1 MSAQIDVL
9 DHGFVRLVD
18 HYGDDNRI
26 VQAARVSYGA
36 GTKTKRQDNALI
48 AYLMRN
54 EHMSPFEMVDF
65 TFHIKAPIFVARQWF
80 RHRTASVNEISA
92 RYSVM
97 ADQFYVPEVA
107 RKQSTINKQGSAG
120 DVDDPQ
126 RCNDL
131 FLLAYTAAYSAYTE
145 LLEEGVSREQA
156 RLVLPVGLYTEFY
169 WKQNLRNLLHLL
181 HLRLDSHAQEEAQ
194 QYAQAILA
202 LVEPIA
208 PATVQA
214 WREYVAER

>member
-18 HYGDDNRI
+18 HYGSDSRI

-36 GTKTKRQDNALI
+36 GTKTVREDSKLI
-48 AYLMRN
+48 HYLMRN
-54 EHMSPFEMVDF
+54 RHMSPFEMVDF
-65 TFHIKAPIFVARQWF
+65 IFHIKAPIFIARQWF

-107 RKQSTINKQGSAG
+107 RKQSATNKQSSGEH
-120 DVDDPQ
+120 VDDPQ
-126 RCNDL
+126 RCEDL
-131 FLLAYTAAYSAYTE
+131 YQQAYSAAYSAYTA

-181 HLRLDSHAQEEAQ
+181 HLRLDSHAQDEAQ
-194 QYAQAILA
+194 QYAQAVLTLI
-202 LVEPIA
+202 EPIA
-208 PATVQA
+208 PVTVEA
-214 WREYVAER
+214 WRQYVAK

>member
-1 MSAQIDVL
+1 MSFKDVL

-18 HYGDDNRI
+18 HYGDDSRI

-36 GTKTKRQDNALI
+36 GTKTLREDNKLI
-48 AYLMRN
+48 HYLMRN
-54 EHMSPFEMVDF
+54 QHMSPFEMVDF
-65 TFHIKAPIFVARQWF
+65 TFHIKAPIFIARQWF

-97 ADQFYVPEVA
+97 ADQFYVPVA
-107 RKQSTINKQGSAG
+107 RKQSPTNKQGSG
-120 DVDDPQ
+120 GPVDNPQ
-126 RCNDL
+126 RCHDL
-131 FLLAYTAAYSAYTE
+131 YNQAYSAAYAAYSA

-181 HLRLDSHAQEEAQ
+181 HLRLDGHAQDEAQ
-194 QYAQAILA
+194 QYAQAILGII
-202 LVEPIA
+202 EPVV
-208 PATVQA
+208 PVTVAA
-214 WREYVAER
+214 WRQQHDSQ

>member
-1 MSAQIDVL
+1 MSLQIDVL

-48 AYLMRN
+48 SYLMRN
-54 EHMSPFEMVDF
+54 QHMSPFEMVDF

-97 ADQFYVPEVA
+97 ADQFYTPDVA
-107 RKQSTINKQGSAG
+107 RKQSTTNKQGSG
-120 DVDDPQ
+120 DHVDDPQ
-126 RCNDL
+126 KCHDIYQQ
-131 FLLAYTAAYSAYTE
+131 AYQAAYSAYTA

-181 HLRLDSHAQEEAQ
+181 QLRLDSHAQAEAQ
-194 QYAQAILA
+194 EYAQAILA
-202 LVEPIA
+202 LIEPVA

-214 WREYVAER
+214 WREYVAQR